1 MMSVQ
6 SISKAELCR
15 RKIEGCYRE
24 FGIIE
29 TARRTVRELSRLL
42 KGSEVGLDLS
52 LVTKDLAIGAAPKS
66 MSSINRLRDLGFRRV
81 IDLRAERNPSD
92 ILINTGDFL
101 VQWIPIYDDW
111 RPKPPEVYQKLEIG
125 IKKVLFSEDGG
136 KLFICCGAGEHR
148 APLAGILALVT
159 MGYPLE
165 HATAIIIKA
174 RPQAELLPAYKTS
187 LVEFLL
193 RAHN

>member
-24 FGIIE
+24 FGFIE
-29 TARRTVRELSRLL
+29 TARRMVRELTRSL
-42 KGSEVGLDLS
+42 KKSDVDLDIS
-52 LVTKDLAIGAAPKS
+52 LVTKDLAIGAAPRS
-66 MSSINRLRDLGFRRV
+66 SHSINRLRDLGFRRV
-81 IDLRAERNPSD
+81 IDLRAERNQSD
-92 ILINTGDFL
+92 ILMNTGDFL

-111 RPKPPEVYQKLEIG
+111 RPKPPEVYQKLEIE

-148 APLAGILALVT
+148 APLAGVLALVT

-165 HATAIIIKA
+165 HAIAMIVKA
-174 RPQAELLPAYKTS
+174 RPKAELLPAYKTS
-187 LVEFLL
+187 IVEFL
-193 RAHN
+193 R